1 MLVSLTIRIISQPE
15 RLPDAVSVEPGVI
28 ERGRHR
34 LRERIVEHSAE
45 DRRVIEQ
52 LGIDANEHGKRMR
65 DKVLRAEASVL
76 LANLRTHLGAAAQRT
91 PHDGGLWSGRHYSN
105 ACTGGRSDAPVFGG
119 VAGLVIEPLWGWEG
133 IGLPEIPGR
142 RYVGSLLGAGGP
154 RAGSGSLPCNVCRW
168 AEAFVAVAKVA
179 AIIAATSPAM
189 ILFTCISP

>member
-28 ERGRHR
+28 ERERHR

-76 LANLRTHLGAAAQRT
+76 LANLRTHLGAAARRSARRMT
-91 PHDGGLWSGRHYSN
+91 G
-105 ACTGGRSDAPVFGG
+105 ACGAEDTTQMLA
-119 VAGLVIEPLWGWEG
+119 L
-133 IGLPEIPGR
+133 
-142 RYVGSLLGAGGP
+142 AGGATRLCSVES
-154 RAGSGSLPCNVCRW
+154 RARSLNPSGGEKGLGCPKYP
-168 AEAFVAVAKVA
+168 AEDMLGRCSARADRVLA
-179 AIIAATSPAM
+179 AALYPATSAVGQKRLSQWPRSLRSSQLRARR
-189 ILFTCISP
+189 